1 MKLGQRL
8 QAIAD
13 MVPAGSVI
21 ADIGTDHAYL
31 PIYLIKQKIAARAIA
46 GDVHHGPYL
55 SAQGAVAAHNLEQ
68 AISVR
73 QGNGLAVIQPG
84 EADVVVIAGM
94 GGANI
99 IDILSARPEVTAAF
113 KRLILQPM
121 IAASLVR
128 SWLHA
133 HDWQIINEQL
143 VQEDGKLYQI
153 IAAEPGVSQQ
163 LADDILYEIG
173 PVLWQAKPPL
183 LRQHIQ
189 ELIGHL
195 RSVVVAMAAGG
206 AETVNSVKYKNYTD
220 RLKKLEDKLNACK
233 MP

>member
-99 IDILSARPEVTAAF
+99 IDILSAYPEVTADF

-128 SWLHA
+128 SWLFTHG
-133 HDWQIINEQL
+133 WQIVNEQL

-153 IAAEPGVSQQ
+153 IAAEPGISQQ
-163 LADDILYEIG
+163 VEDIFYEIG
-173 PVLWQAKPPL
+173 PLLWQTKPPL
-183 LRQHIQ
+183 LRQHIEQ
-189 ELIGHL
+189 QIGHL
-195 RSVVVAMAAGG
+195 RSVVQSMAAGG
-206 AETVNSVKYKNYTD
+206 AEAVNSVKYREYTGK
-220 RLKKLEDKLNACK
+220 LKELEEKLKCL
-233 MP
+233 